1 MPAKRTREWY
11 KRLDREWERYVGER
25 ATVRDYAAGGAPYRA
40 RLRRDLTEWW
50 GNHPQPAKRLSPE
63 KIEAVAGRLADL
75 IQAYL
80 SPITPS
86 EVLDQ
91 FRDEWLRLAGSAT
104 PDGSAKL
111 KPMVGPFPK
120 PSDENGED

>member
-1 MPAKRTREWY
+1 MPAERTREWY

-25 ATVRDYAAGGAPYRA
+25 ATVREYADGGEPYKA

-50 GNHPQPAKRLSPE
+50 GNHPERSKRLSPE
-63 KIEAVAGRLADL
+63 EVEAVTERLAGL
-75 IQAYL
+75 IKAYL

-91 FRDEWLRLAGSAT
+91 FRDEWLKPSENAT
-104 PDGSAKL
+104 PAGAAGL
-111 KPMVGPFPK
+111 MPMVGPPPK
-120 PSDENGED
+120 LSDENGGE